1 MKTTRLFLASSSE
14 LMDDRKEFEIF
25 IQRKNKDWYK
35 KGIFIELI
43 IWEDFLEPVAQT
55 RLQNEYNKEIA
66 GCDLFVMLYFT
77 KVGKFSEEEFDVAYE
92 QFKSSGKPLIY
103 PYFKEVDKAT
113 VADNPDDFKSLCAF
127 QEKLQKLGDYQRVY
141 KNIDE
146 LKFKFNQQLD
156 KLFDSGFIKSDQS
169 GAIPKLL
176 TEPPFMPEI
185 FLGRESDLLA
195 IKAKLFSGDNL
206 LLLVNGNGGVGKTSL
221 AAKYYDLFKDEY
233 AHVAWVLSQKSIGN
247 ALLTLA
253 GPLKLAFDQNMPSEE
268 RLKVLLK
275 AMASLDK
282 PCLLVI
288 DNANEIEDLKQNYQ
302 SLRRCTN
309 FHLLITSR
317 INHFE
322 QAESY
327 HIDGLPYDRALELF
341 KKYYPKHTKTE
352 NSLFEQIHTAIG
364 GNTLVVELL
373 AKYLKIVNTYKANYT
388 LNDLLT
394 DLRTKGLLGLPTTKT
409 VATDYQANQ
418 GTMLEEKPEAI
429 VAAMYDL
436 SELTNPEKDLLF
448 LFAILPAEAIDYAMI
463 EQLTAND
470 LELDDNL
477 ETLVQKGFIE
487 RNTNMGELK
496 CNPLIQE
503 IARKKHPK
511 NPDECRIIINILT
524 EKLAYDGIALVN
536 SNYQNAEVF
545 AKYAE
550 SVVRNFDVPNR
561 SLAILC
567 DRLGNYYLNIGYFD
581 AAMIFFNSESNSFLR
596 LYEANPR
603 SESLKNGLA
612 ISYEKLGSI
621 HQSMGNME
629 EALKYFDDYNRLSKG
644 LYEANPRS
652 EELKNGLAISYS
664 KLGDIH
670 ESMGHM
676 EEALKY
682 FELFSKIFKEHY
694 EANPRSEG
702 MKNGLAISYSKLG
715 SIHQSMGHMEEALK
729 YFELRSVLGKE
740 LYEANPR
747 SESLKNGLAI
757 SYSKLGNIHQSMG
770 HMEEAL
776 KYFENDL
783 ALTKELYEAN
793 PRSESLKNGLAN
805 SFGMT
810 GDLFIEMGKMDEG
823 IKNIEK
829 ATELFK
835 ELYEANPRS
844 ESLKNGLAISYSKL
858 GSIHQSMGQ
867 MEEALKYFDDEV
879 KLFKELY
886 EANPCS
892 ESLKNGLAISY
903 SKLGD
908 IHQSMGHMEEALKY
922 FDLRYKYSK
931 ELYEANPRSESLKNG
946 LAISYEKLGDIHRS
960 MGHMEEAFKY
970 FEMRSVLGKE
980 LYEANPRSISLLEG
994 LGISYYQLAMLYKA
1008 VGNNTIGRDRF
1019 AEWKKIISFLAA
1031 NLPQVQKY
1039 RDWDK
1044 AEY

>member
-25 IQRKNKDWYK
+25 INRKNKEWYK
-35 KGIFIELI
+35 KGIFLELI

-77 KVGKFSEEEFDVAYE
+77 KVGKFTEEEFDVAYE

-113 VADNPDDFKSLCAF
+113 VVANPDDFKSLCAF
-127 QEKLQKLGDYQRVY
+127 QEKLEKLGDYQRFY

-206 LLLVNGNGGVGKTSL
+206 LLLVNGNGGVGKTSI

-233 AHVAWVLSQKSIGN
+233 AHVAWVLSQKSISN

-275 AMASLDK
+275 AMASLYK

-327 HIDGLPYDRALELF
+327 HIDGLPYDKALELF
-341 KKYYPKHTKTE
+341 TKYNPMHTESE

-373 AKYLKIVNTYKANYT
+373 AKYLRIVNTYKTNYT
-388 LNDLLT
+388 LSNLLSDLH
-394 DLRTKGLLGLPTTKT
+394 TKGLLGLPTTKK
-409 VATDYQANQ
+409 VATDYQASQ
-418 GTMLEEKPEAI
+418 GTMREEKPEAI
-429 VAAMYDL
+429 IAAMYDL

-470 LELDDNL
+470 PELEDNL

-487 RNTNMGELK
+487 RNTNTYGLK
-496 CNPLIQE
+496 CNPLVQE

-511 NPDECRIIINILT
+511 NPDECRTIINILIK
-524 EKLAYDGIALVN
+524 KLDYDGIALVN
-536 SNYQNAEVF
+536 SNYQDAEVF

-561 SLAILC
+561 SLAILYE
-567 DRLGNYYLNIGYFD
+567 RLGNYYLNIGYFD
-581 AAMIFFNSESNSFLR
+581 AASKCFENYNQFSKELYEANPRSESLKNGLAISYLKLGDIHQSMGHMEEALKYFENYNRLKKE

-612 ISYEKLGSI
+612 ISYEKLG
-621 HQSMGNME
+621 
-629 EALKYFDDYNRLSKG
+629 D
-644 LYEANPRS
+644 
-652 EELKNGLAISYS
+652 
-664 KLGDIH
+664 
-670 ESMGHM
+670 
-676 EEALKY
+676 
-682 FELFSKIFKEHY
+682 
-694 EANPRSEG
+694 
-702 MKNGLAISYSKLG
+702 
-715 SIHQSMGHMEEALK
+715 
-729 YFELRSVLGKE
+729 
-740 LYEANPR
+740 
-747 SESLKNGLAI
+747 
-757 SYSKLGNIHQSMG
+757 IHQSMG

-793 PRSESLKNGLAN
+793 PRSESLKNGLAISYHRIGAIKEMIGKLDDALLN
-805 SFGMT
+805 YTRYSNMMQE
-810 GDLFIEMGKMDEG
+810 LIESNPSSEK
-823 IKNIEK
+823 IKN
-829 ATELFK
+829 
-835 ELYEANPRS
+835 
-844 ESLKNGLAISYSKL
+844 
-858 GSIHQSMGQ
+858 
-867 MEEALKYFDDEV
+867 D
-879 KLFKELY
+879 
-886 EANPCS
+886 
-892 ESLKNGLAISY
+892 LAISY

-922 FDLRYKYSK
+922 FELRSELGKELYEANPRSESLKNGLAISYEKLGSIHQSMGHMEEALKYFENYNQFSK

-946 LAISYEKLGDIHRS
+946 LAISYEKLGSIHQS
-960 MGHMEEAFKY
+960 MGHMEEALKYFDDEVILFKELYEANPRSESLKNGLAISYERLGSIHQSMGHQEEALKY
-970 FEMRSVLGKE
+970 FELRSELGKE

-994 LGISYYQLAMLYKA
+994 LGISYYKLAMLYKA
-1008 VGNNTIGRDRF
+1008 VGNNTIGRERF
-1019 AEWKKIISFLAA
+1019 TEWKRIISFLAA

-1044 AEY
+1044 VEY